1 MSGMSGSERRTVGP
15 LGRPHLYC
23 DMVPQGVALGLEN
36 RAPSGRGWVAR
47 RNGTGM

>member
-1 MSGMSGSERRTVGP
+1 MSGMSGSEGRTVGP

-36 RAPSGRGWVAR
+36 RTPSGRGWVAR
-47 RNGTGM
+47 RNETGM